1 MISKRPSSSRGKVD
15 LGWLHSQHS
24 FSFGSYFGPNH
35 MGYHQLRVINENRVK
50 VGSGSDP
57 HRYRDME
64 IISYMIEGEL
74 EHQDSMGNQ
83 DVIRVGEVQRMTVGT
98 GIVYSEYNP
107 SNTSANHFLQI
118 WLYPGQK
125 ALFPDYE
132 HNFLAIHLG
141 AIGESSVSNRRSG
154 FIAHQSAN
162 RDI

>member
-1 MISKRPSSSRGKVD
+1 
-15 LGWLHSQHS
+15 
-24 FSFGSYFGPNH
+24 

-74 EHQDSMGNQ
+74 EHQDGMGNQ

-141 AIGESSVSNRRSG
+141 AIGEK
-154 FIAHQSAN
+154 
-162 RDI
+162 